1 MGQTFGADLKLG
13 SVTPKTNAKKNMWIN
28 FDQMPSHARV
38 WVYQANREL
47 TTQEVTGIQQ
57 FLKNQISDWAAHGAA
72 LLGSATLLYN
82 RFAVVAVDE
91 TQNLPSGCSIDAST
105 RWFKEIE
112 AQTGLSF
119 FDRSI
124 AFLQDDHVETVEML
138 KGKQAVNEGL
148 IAVDTTVFNPMVTT
162 MADFRTNWQVPA
174 HQSWLKKYFLKLVT
188 T

>member
-1 MGQTFGADLKLG
+1 M
-13 SVTPKTNAKKNMWIN
+13 
-28 FDQMPSHARV
+28 
-38 WVYQANREL
+38 YQANRDL
-47 TTQEVTGIQQ
+47 TTQEMTGIQQ
-57 FLKNQISDWAAHGAA
+57 FLKTQVSNWAAHGAA

-124 AFLQDDHVETVEML
+124 AFLQNGHVQTIEML
-138 KGKQAVNEGL
+138 KAKQAVNEGL
-148 IAVDTTVFNPMVTT
+148 ITGDTMVFNPMVTT
-162 MADFRTNWQVPA
+162 IADFKTNWQVLA
-174 HQSWLKKYFLKLVT
+174 HQSWLKKYFLKVVT